1 MNYSRAQVVATIG
14 PASKEKEIIKQMVA
28 HHMDIVRLNF
38 SWGTYDEHEYY
49 ISTVREY
56 AKELN
61 RRIPILQDLSG
72 PLNQNRRWPRN

>member
-1 MNYSRAQVVATIG
+1 
-14 PASKEKEIIKQMVA
+14 MVA

-38 SWGTYDEHEYY
+38 SWGTYGEHEYY

-61 RRIPILQDLSG
+61 RRIPILQDLFG
-72 PLNQNRRWPRN
+72 PRTKTEDGHEIDPNAIKP